1 HSTGIDI
8 SRYHFAISVFGQV
21 VALVAVD
28 AQRRAVFQQCSNRQ
42 GIAIGRQGDA
52 IAEAIVSN
60 DQVFIFVGLFGIGS
74 FDVSLLRP
82 DTVGLRNPLHGTWRW
97 TGVTGLISINAG
109 GIAVFCRCGY
119 DKRLPIGR
127 DIKAPAEPVTGI
139 GIGSFDIANRAE
151 HGTGGVCGI
160 G

>member
-1 HSTGIDI
+1 GTHREGVTVGRQGQAVAELLLEIEWLQIGFLAPGGTVTGEDIHSTGIDI

-74 FDVSLLRP
+74 FDVSLL
-82 DTVGLRNPLHGTWRW
+82 
-97 TGVTGLISINAG
+97 
-109 GIAVFCRCGY
+109 
-119 DKRLPIGR
+119 
-127 DIKAPAEPVTGI
+127 
-139 GIGSFDIANRAE
+139 
-151 HGTGGVCGI
+151 
-160 G
+160 